1 MFERYPSSSRL
12 QDRQECGNSYY
23 AAVVGISRM
32 RVQED
37 VIRVQPGNWR
47 DEDVYIAL
55 RDQDVI
61 LQPVEDAVILE

>member
-1 MFERYPSSSRL
+1 
-12 QDRQECGNSYY
+12 
-23 AAVVGISRM
+23 M